1 MADQAQRALTARPAP
16 GPHLPHLSFHCSWT
30 VSRAVWSASSTCRT
44 PLGFEACA
52 MPFLP
57 AGRVCLP
64 PLRLSANAASSAHPG
79 ASSARR
85 LALSQRD
92 EPVV

>member
-1 MADQAQRALTARPAP
+1 
-16 GPHLPHLSFHCSWT
+16 
-30 VSRAVWSASSTCRT
+30 
-44 PLGFEACA
+44 